1 MPRIPEVPAKEAG
14 WVVKLFYRMSRRR
27 FGVVMD
33 PVAVMAHHSKLLVA
47 YGLEETAVQKAA
59 KVLPAEVRELAVY
72 RTATRVGCSWCVDFG
87 TMLQRNHGLNIERLT
102 DIEDYA
108 TSPQF
113 TELDR
118 LVIEYTDAMT
128 DQPMH
133 VSDEQVAELD
143 RRLGHQGLVELS
155 FMIAVEN
162 QRARFNHALGITAQG
177 FTSGDACAVPPRAVR
192 SADRSPSAR

>member
-1 MPRIPEVPAKEAG
+1 MPRIPEVPQQEAG
-14 WVVKLFYRMSRRR
+14 WVVRLLYRMSRRR
-27 FGVVMD
+27 YGAVMD
-33 PVAVMAHHSKLLVA
+33 PLAVRAHHSKLLVA
-47 YGLEETAVQKAA
+47 YGVGEMAVEKTA

-87 TMLQRNHGLNIERLT
+87 TMLQRNHGLDIERLT
-102 DIEDYA
+102 EIDDYA

-118 LVIEYTDAMT
+118 LVIEYVDAMT

-133 VSDEQVAELD
+133 VTDGQVAELD
-143 RRLGHQGLVELS
+143 RRLGHNGLVELT
-155 FMIAVEN
+155 FMVAIEN
-162 QRARFNHALGITAQG
+162 QRSRFNHALGITAQG

-192 SADRSPSAR
+192 SAD